1 MFQKLIRGNV
11 VPDFRKTSGL
21 LGACISMSWIST
33 PQTFHQLYPH
43 TQVQKI
49 RHANIYDA
57 YSKALEIFTSERAPM
72 EWAAI
77 QNNLGKILII
87 SGELENNPQRIEDG
101 RAILSKYF
109 KNAPENSVR

>member
-11 VPDFRKTSGL
+11 APDFRETSGL
-21 LGACISMSWIST
+21 LGTCISMSWIST

-57 YSKALEIFTSERAPM
+57 GTIPLVVTPR
-72 EWAAI
+72 WV
-77 QNNLGKILII
+77 N
-87 SGELENNPQRIEDG
+87 SGL
-101 RAILSKYF
+101 
-109 KNAPENSVR
+109 V